1 MQQSAQI
8 TLGARFALALA
19 LIVISWLALTPSSP
33 PMPGQTDKLAHLAAF
48 LLLALLADRA
58 FVRRGFDY
66 LVILPLI
73 AYGGALELIQGML
86 PYRFG
91 SWADLAADAA
101 GVLLY
106 GVFFR
111 RMTDKMLRGL
121 LRD

>member
-1 MQQSAQI
+1 M
-8 TLGARFALALA
+8 LA
-19 LIVISWLALTPSSP
+19 LILISWLALTPSSP

-58 FVRRGFDY
+58 FPQRGFDY

-73 AYGGALELIQGML
+73 AYGGALELVQGML

-106 GVFFR
+106 GFFVR
-111 RMTDKMLRGL
+111 RIVEKLLRGL
-121 LRD
+121 VRD